1 MEQVNIRDKLSLFN
15 EYWSPKIIGELNG
28 QYVKLVKFKGDF
40 VWHKHDSEDEM
51 FFVISGSFKLL
62 LRDKTI
68 ELNAGEFFI
77 VPRGIEHKPVA
88 DEEAAVMLFEPKSTL
103 NTGNINNGF
112 TKEDLQNL

>member
-1 MEQVNIRDKLSLFN
+1 
-15 EYWSPKIIGELNG
+15 
-28 QYVKLVKFKGDF
+28 
-40 VWHKHDSEDEM
+40 M

-62 LRDKTI
+62 FRDKTI

-103 NTGNINNGF
+103 NTGDTNNRF
-112 TKEDLQNL
+112 TKEDLQNI